1 MKRLL
6 IMAAAAILVLYL
18 VDTFILMDNKPSEEI
33 LKIEK
38 YEEVNNPNELPIG
51 IEPGNR
57 VPNFEL
63 TDIEGKKVILEE
75 LRGKKLLLNFW
86 ASWCPPCKEE
96 MPYMQE
102 MYEKYQKDGYEILA
116 VNSTVTEKNR
126 QDAVDFV
133 KKYGLTF
140 PIPMDERN
148 EVSSRFEI
156 LTYPTSLFI
165 DSDGIIRSRI
175 IGGVNKEF
183 LEDELKRLP

>member
-1 MKRLL
+1 
-6 IMAAAAILVLYL
+6 MAAAAILVLYL

>member
-1 MKRLL
+1 
-6 IMAAAAILVLYL
+6 MAAAIVLVLYL
-18 VDTFILMDNKPSEEI
+18 VDTFVLKDHEPRDEAP
-33 LKIEK
+33 KIEK
-38 YEEVNNPNELPIG
+38 YDKVDHPNELPVG

-63 TDIEGKKVILEE
+63 TDINGEKISLDQ
-75 LRGKKLLLNFW
+75 LRGKKLLVNFW
-86 ASWCPPCKEE
+86 ASWCPPCKKE

-102 MYEKYQKDGYEILA
+102 MYEKYQKDGFEILA

-133 KKYGLTF
+133 KEHGLTF
-140 PIPMDERN
+140 PIPMDEKN

-156 LTYPTSLFI
+156 LTYPTSFFI
-165 DSDGIIRSRI
+165 DSDGIIRSRA